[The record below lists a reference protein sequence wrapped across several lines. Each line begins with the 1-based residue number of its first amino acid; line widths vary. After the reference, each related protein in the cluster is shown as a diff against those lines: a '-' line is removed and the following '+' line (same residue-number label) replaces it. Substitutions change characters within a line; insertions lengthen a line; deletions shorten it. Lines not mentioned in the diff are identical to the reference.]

1 MEGRVG
7 WEEEPALDFARR
19 RCYHAGMEEKP
30 QTGERKRDTGVA
42 TLWFSCNYG
51 AILTS
56 YALYRVLE
64 EMGKKPVLLDY
75 APLMGPSWRGARED
89 NISVSFMKRHGICC
103 TEPLE
108 RDDDFNAL
116 NDRLDTF
123 VIGSDQVWRWLYTKQ
138 CGYAY
143 FLDYVRGERRK
154 VAYASSFGIDRD
166 ERPEESLAKARR
178 YLQAFDA
185 VSVRE
190 RSGVGILQDAY
201 GVEGECVLDP
211 VFLCGREAY
220 DQLTATQPR
229 EEEPCILS
237 YVLEPKSEIHR
248 HIAALAK
255 ERGLKV
261 VNIVDA
267 QRDASQWASCFECGE
282 VAADVTPERWLH
294 YIRHCEFF
302 VTDSFHGVCYALIY
316 NRPFVCVAPPER
328 GLARFESILSMMGLQ
343 RCLLPPDC
351 GEAEWQ
357 EALRP
362 IDWEAVNT
370 VMNAERERSTQWLHT
385 ALTAPRAAEREEL
398 GCRLHASLYAGS
410 GAKDRYP
417 EMEARLAGSWTSCTK
432 SLVLQAKILK
442 AAYCILARLSPDA
455 TAMFFWRKAGQMKL
469 FAHYLSIRNTSQTHG
484 M

>member
-1 MEGRVG
+1 
-7 WEEEPALDFARR
+7 
-19 RCYHAGMEEKP
+19 MEEAE
-30 QTGERKRDTGVA
+30 QTGAEKRDTGVA

-64 EMGKKPVLLDY
+64 EMGKRPVLLDY
-75 APLMGPSWRGARED
+75 APLMGPKGKGAPGD
-89 NISVSFMKRHGICC
+89 SISVSFMRRHGICC

-123 VIGSDQVWRWLYTKQ
+123 VIGSDQVWRWLYTKRY
-138 CGYAY
+138 GYAF

-154 VAYASSFGIDRD
+154 VAFASSFGIDRD
-166 ERPEESLAKARR
+166 ERPEESLAKARQ

-185 VSVRE
+185 VSARE
-190 RSGVGILQDAY
+190 RSGVDILRDAY

-220 DQLTATQPR
+220 DRLTVQLPQ
-229 EEEPCILS
+229 EEEPYILS

-267 QRDASQWASCFECGE
+267 QRDAAKWASCFECGE

-294 YIRHCEFF
+294 YIRHCGFF

-316 NRPFVCVAPPER
+316 NRPFVCVAPPKR
-328 GLARFESILSMMGLQ
+328 GLTRFESILSTVGLR

-362 IDWEAVNT
+362 IDWEAANT
-370 VMNAERERSTQWLHT
+370 VLSSERERSTQWLRT
-385 ALTAPRAAEREEL
+385 ALTAPRAAGREEL
-398 GCRLHASLYAGS
+398 GHRLHASLYAGS
-410 GAKDRYP
+410 GAKDRRP
-417 EMEARLAGSWTSCTK
+417 DMEALLAGRQTSCTK
-432 SLVLQAKILK
+432 RLVLQAKFLK
-442 AAYCILARLSPDA
+442 VAYGILARLTPGA
-455 TAMFFWRKAGQMKL
+455 TAKSFRQKAGQMNL
-469 FAHYLSIRNTSQTHG
+469 FAHYLSIRNTGKTRKK
-484 M
+484 

>member
-1 MEGRVG
+1 
-7 WEEEPALDFARR
+7 
-19 RCYHAGMEEKP
+19 MEEAE
-30 QTGERKRDTGVA
+30 QADGLKRDTGVA

-64 EMGKKPVLLDY
+64 EMGKRPVLLDY
-75 APLMGPSWRGARED
+75 TPLMGPAWGGAPGD
-89 NISVSFMKRHGICC
+89 NISASFMKRHGICC

-108 RDDDFNAL
+108 RDDAFNAL

-166 ERPEESLAKARR
+166 ERPEESLAKARQ

-190 RSGVGILQDAY
+190 RSGVDVLRDAY

-220 DQLTATQPR
+220 EQLTAR
-229 EEEPCILS
+229 ERQEAEPYILS
-237 YVLEPKSEIHR
+237 YVLEPKSGIHR

-261 VNIVDA
+261 INIVDA
-267 QRDASQWASCFECGE
+267 QRDTAEWASCFECGE
-282 VAADVTPERWLH
+282 VAAEVTPERWLH

-316 NRPFVCVAPPER
+316 NRPFVCVAPPKR
-328 GLARFESILSMMGLQ
+328 GLARFESILSTVGLQ

-351 GEAEWQ
+351 GEAEWG

-370 VMNAERERSTQWLHT
+370 VLGSERERSANWLHK
-385 ALTAPRAAEREEL
+385 AMSAPRTEEREEL
-398 GCRLHASLYAGS
+398 GHRLHASLYAGS
-410 GAKDRYP
+410 GAKDRWP
-417 EMEARLAGSWTSCTK
+417 DMEELLAGRRRGSFK
-432 SLVLQAKILK
+432 KLVLQAQVMRVAYGILTR
-442 AAYCILARLSPDA
+442 ATRGA
-455 TAMFFWRKAGQMKL
+455 TAMSFWHKAGQMKS
-469 FAHYLSIRNTSQTHG
+469 FIHYLSIRNNNQPRG